1 MTPNAEHMAR
11 DTSRFAPLTAALTS
25 VSAATLVLALSASP
39 ANASDA
45 LADSTLAS
53 VQKSQVLK
61 VCTTG
66 DYAPFSHRE
75 DNGEFEGIDIDMAA
89 SLAKHLGA
97 SVETVATSW
106 PTLMEDFTSG
116 KCDIAM
122 SGISVKL
129 DRQAQAYFSLPYQ
142 TGGKTPIVRCDD
154 VKKYQ
159 TVDQINRPDVR
170 ITVNPGGTN
179 ERFANEFLSEATRV
193 AHGDNRTIFNNI
205 IENRADVM
213 VTDAIETQLQAS
225 RHPELCSVHPE
236 SPFTFS
242 QKGYLLPLGDNIWKA
257 YVDQWLTQMQGTGE
271 QAAIFDKWIK
281 G

>member
-1 MTPNAEHMAR
+1 MTPNAEQPMR
-11 DTSRFAPLTAALTS
+11 TSSRRTLSAAILGGATAAGLS
-25 VSAATLVLALSASP
+25 LAFAMPAA
-39 ANASDA
+39 ASDA
-45 LADSTLAS
+45 LSDSTLS
-53 VQKSQVLK
+53 RVQQGQVLK

-75 DNGEFEGIDIDMAA
+75 DNGDFEGIDIDMAA
-89 SLAKHLGA
+89 SLARSLGA
-97 SVETVATSW
+97 TVQTVPTSW

-129 DRQAQAYFSLPYQ
+129 DRQAQAYFSKPYQ
-142 TGGKTPIVRCDD
+142 TGGKTPIVRCED
-154 VKKYQ
+154 VDKYQ
-159 TVDQINRPDVR
+159 TVAQINQPSVR

-179 ERFANEFLSEATRV
+179 ERFANEFLSDATRV
-193 AHGDNRTIFNNI
+193 AHNDNRTIFNNI
-205 IENRADVM
+205 IEDRADVM

-225 RHPELCSVHPE
+225 RHPELCSVHPD

-242 QKGYLLPLGDNIWKA
+242 QKGYLLPLGDSIWKA

-271 QAAIFDKWIK
+271 QAAIFDKWIN

>member
-193 AHGDNRTIFNNI
+193 AHEDNRTIFNNI

>member
-1 MTPNAEHMAR
+1 MTPHAEQPLR
-11 DTSRFAPLTAALTS
+11 TPSRRPLPHAILGS
-25 VSAATLVLALSASP
+25 MSAAGLSLAFAMPSA
-39 ANASDA
+39 ASDA
-45 LADSTLAS
+45 LADSTLAR
-53 VQKSQVLK
+53 VQQSQVLR

-75 DNGEFEGIDIDMAA
+75 DNGDFEGIDIDMAA
-89 SLAKHLGA
+89 SLAKSLGA
-97 SVETVATSW
+97 TVESVPTSW

-129 DRQAQAYFSLPYQ
+129 DRQAQAYFSQPYQ
-142 TGGKTPIVRCDD
+142 TGGKTPIVRCED
-154 VKKYQ
+154 VDKYQ
-159 TVDQINRPDVR
+159 TVAQINQPSVR

-179 ERFANEFLSEATRV
+179 ERFANEFLSDATRL
-193 AHGDNRTIFNNI
+193 AHDDNRTIFNNI
-205 IENRADVM
+205 IEDRADVM

-236 SPFTFS
+236 TPFTFS

-271 QAAIFDKWIK
+271 QAAIFEKWIN

>member
-1 MTPNAEHMAR
+1 MTPNAEHSTRQPSRRAR
-11 DTSRFAPLTAALTS
+11 STAIFSGVT
-25 VSAATLVLALSASP
+25 AATLSLTLAMP
-39 ANASDA
+39 AAASDS
-45 LADSTLAS
+45 LADSTLS
-53 VQKSQVLK
+53 RVKDTQVLK

-75 DNGEFEGIDIDMAA
+75 DDGEFEGIDLDMAA
-89 SLAKHLGA
+89 SLAASLGA
-97 SVETVATSW
+97 SVETVPTSW

-122 SGISVKL
+122 SGISIKL

-142 TGGKTPIVRCDD
+142 TGGKTPIVRCED
-154 VKKYQ
+154 VDKYQ
-159 TVDQINRPDVR
+159 TVAQINQPGVR

-179 ERFANEFLSEATRV
+179 ERFANEFLGDATRV
-193 AHGDNRTIFNNI
+193 AHNDNRTIFNNI
-205 IENRADVM
+205 IEDRADVM

-225 RHPELCSVHPE
+225 RHPALCSVHPDA
-236 SPFTFS
+236 PFTFS

-271 QAAIFDKWIK
+271 QAAIFEKWIQ

>member
-1 MTPNAEHMAR
+1 MTLATPLRAAR
-11 DTSRFAPLTAALTS
+11 HITSITT
-25 VSAATLVLALSASP
+25 VTSAAFLLAFSVTP
-39 ANASDA
+39 AHASDA

-75 DNGEFEGIDIDMAA
+75 DNGEFEGIDIDMAGA
-89 SLAKHLGA
+89 LANSLGA
-97 SVETVATSW
+97 SVETVPTSW
-106 PTLMEDFTSG
+106 PTLMDDFTSG

-129 DRQAQAYFSLPYQ
+129 DRQALAYFSLPYQ

-154 VKKYQ
+154 IKKYQ
-159 TVDQINRPDVR
+159 TVEQINRPEVR

-179 ERFANEFLSEATRV
+179 ERFADEFLSDATRV
-193 AHGDNRTIFNNI
+193 AHNDNRTIFDNI
-205 IENRADVM
+205 IEGRADVM

-236 SPFTFS
+236 APFTFS
-242 QKGYLLPLGDNIWKA
+242 QKGYLLPMGDNIWKA